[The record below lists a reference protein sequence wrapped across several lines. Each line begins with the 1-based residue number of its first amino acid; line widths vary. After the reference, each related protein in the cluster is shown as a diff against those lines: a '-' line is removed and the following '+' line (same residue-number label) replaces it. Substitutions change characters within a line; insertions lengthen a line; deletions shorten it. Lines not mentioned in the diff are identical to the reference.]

1 MRREWTVAVT
11 MAGVGIALY
20 LNNSSALATPV
31 AGETGVLAH
40 RGIHQQ
46 FPRAGLT
53 RDTCTAR
60 RIYPP
65 TNPYLEN
72 TLPSLKAGFDAGATA
87 LELDIHPTTDGEFA
101 VFHDWGLECRTNGRG
116 VTRKQPM
123 TYLRTLDVGY
133 GYTADNGATFPF
145 RGKGVGMMPTLAEV
159 FRTFPGRQF
168 LINIKSS
175 DPTEADRLITYLKSR
190 GVRADGKLW
199 VFADRRARD
208 RLAQIAPGA
217 RLMSKKGLKDCSMT
231 YLATGW
237 SGHVPSACRGKF
249 IAIPTNLA
257 QVFWGWPNRLQERMT
272 NADVEVMLVGPIGRG
287 GGMGVDRAADLNA
300 VPKGFGGH
308 VITDNVEVV
317 GPALRDR
324 D

>member
-1 MRREWTVAVT
+1 MHRGWIVAVAT
-11 MAGVGIALY
+11 AGVGLALY
-20 LNNSSALATPV
+20 LNNSSGLATLS
-31 AGETGVLAH
+31 AGKPGVLAH
-40 RGIHQQ
+40 RGIHQK
-46 FPRAGLT
+46 FRRDGVT
-53 RDTCTAR
+53 RDTCTAS
-60 RIYPP
+60 RIHRP

-72 TLPSLKAGFDAGATA
+72 SLPSLKAGFDAGATT

-123 TYLRTLDVGY
+123 AYLKTLDVGY

-159 FRTFPGRQF
+159 FQTFPGRQF
-168 LINIKSS
+168 LINIKSN
-175 DPTEADRLITYLKSR
+175 DPTEADRLVNYLKSR
-190 GVRADGKLW
+190 GVDADGKLW
-199 VFADRRARD
+199 VFADRRPRD
-208 RLAQIAPGA
+208 RLAQIAPKA
-217 RLMSKKGLKDCSMT
+217 RLMSKKGLKTCSMT

-249 IAIPTNLA
+249 IAIPTNLTRL
-257 QVFWGWPNRLQERMT
+257 FWGWPNRLQERMKK
-272 NADVEVMLVGPIGRG
+272 ADVEVMLVGPVGKG
-287 GGMGVDRAADLNA
+287 GGIGVDRVADLDA

-317 GPALRDR
+317 GPALRER
-324 D
+324 N